1 MQIVKDIELLSLEIK
16 EQTQQQYDN
25 DKTLNDYNRA
35 ELEQMTQQFLREN
48 DSLKSKNE
56 YKYIDDNYLNKKMNR
71 EYKEID
77 DSLIAGYIEN
87 KGYEA
92 SNENGYLDL
101 IEAIRRDATLN
112 KRQKDNMVHE
122 ALKDAETSHI
132 DALKLNKKTKDYYDP
147 ELNIGKHKK
156 RLIQILNHWDEL
168 RERNTNSIAFNEYL
182 DIDNALN
189 NIDWNEEECFIIH
202 SLYLGYNLNEIA
214 KIMSYH
220 PQNVSRKY
228 TKIFNKI
235 NKFVNK
241 M

>member
-1 MQIVKDIELLSLEIK
+1 MQTVKVLNVEIK
-16 EQTQQQYDN
+16 RQTAQQYDN

-35 ELEQMTQQFLREN
+35 ELEQMTQQFLKEN
-48 DSLKSKNE
+48 DSLKSKND
-56 YKYIDDNYLNKKMNR
+56 YKYIDDSYLNKKMKR
-71 EYKEID
+71 EYKQTD
-77 DSLIAGYIEN
+77 DSLLNGYIAN
-87 KGYEA
+87 KGYKATNDE
-92 SNENGYLDL
+92 GYLDL
-101 IEAIRRDATLN
+101 IKAIKRDATLN
-112 KRQKDNMVHE
+112 KRQRDNMVHE

-132 DALKLNKKTKDYYDP
+132 DALKLNKKTKEYYDP
-147 ELNIGKHKK
+147 ELNISKHKK
-156 RLIQILNHWDEL
+156 RLIQILNHWEEL

-220 PQNVSRKY
+220 PQNISRKY
-228 TKIFNKI
+228 TKIFNKVNKFI
-235 NKFVNK
+235 NK

>member
-1 MQIVKDIELLSLEIK
+1 MQIVKNIELLNLEIK
-16 EQTQQQYDN
+16 GKTQQRDDD
-25 DKTLNDYNRA
+25 DKSLNDYSRA
-35 ELEQMTQQFLREN
+35 ELEQMTQQFLKAN
-48 DSLKSKNE
+48 DNLKSKNE
-56 YKYIDDNYLNKKMNR
+56 YKYIDDSYLNKKMNR
-71 EYKEID
+71 EYKQTD
-77 DSLIAGYIEN
+77 DSLLNGYIEN

-101 IEAIRRDATLN
+101 IETIKRDATLN
-112 KRQKDNMVHE
+112 KRQRDKMVHE
-122 ALKDAETSHI
+122 ALKDAETSNI
-132 DALKLNKKTKDYYDP
+132 DALTINKKTKDYYDP
-147 ELNIGKHKK
+147 ELSIEKHKK

-168 RERNTNSIAFNEYL
+168 RERNTSSIAFNELL

-189 NIDWNEEECFIIH
+189 NIEWNEEECFIIH

-228 TKIFNKI
+228 EKIFNKV